1 MRELEEL
8 RIPTDLPKGEAFNE
22 LRIEQNLG
30 EIAGLRPLPM
40 GRMFRQAG
48 RPMRQ
53 PRRPGDSQQT
63 LNRVQNV
70 QNTIENWNP
79 LQAEGQQRLNNTN
92 PTPRSKPAETPR
104 KAAEETLRNLFIGA
118 EKRAHRSFGD
128 SRSKSDYELGPE
140 AWKKSQ
146 ASEDSLRK
154 NADLSE
160 FFTPAEREVAKQSL
174 FSLFRKKQ
182 GKVSMEDVPLHVRHQ
197 MGRFSEETVH
207 AYNKMLTT
215 STLDALEISRD
226 LIRPI
231 GYPGNPNPR
240 GAGIGGI

>member
-30 EIAGLRPLPM
+30 DVAGLMPLPM

-53 PRRPGDSQQT
+53 PRRPGDAQLTIQR
-63 LNRVQNV
+63 NANV
-70 QNTIENWNP
+70 RSAIDNWDP
-79 LQAEGQQRLNNTN
+79 IKAEDKQRLNNTN
-92 PTPRSKPAETPR
+92 PNPRSKPANAPTKASIQTLQNLQIGIEDRAR
-104 KAAEETLRNLFIGA
+104 KAMNRGQTNADFDGSAEQFKA
-118 EKRAHRSFGD
+118 
-128 SRSKSDYELGPE
+128 KSNTE
-140 AWKKSQ
+140 ARF
-146 ASEDSLRK
+146 RK
-154 NADLSE
+154 NADLSD
-160 FFTPAEREVAKQSL
+160 FFTPQEREVAKQSL
-174 FSLFRKKQ
+174 FSIFQKKKGQVSLDDVPVSVRKK
-182 GKVSMEDVPLHVRHQ
+182 

-215 STLDALEISRD
+215 NTLDALEISRD

-240 GAGIGGI
+240 GAGIGGV